1 MVQAMSVQS
10 DVARLVD
17 AARAGEQRAWE
28 ELVQRYLPLVLSV
41 TRRYRLEA
49 ADAADVN
56 QTLWLRLVEHLD
68 EIREPE
74 RLPGWIATTV
84 RNEAIRVLSVRRRTV
99 TVEQVDTVGL
109 DPQPNAEPAVDEGLL
124 RAERQRA
131 LRDGLEELRPAHRE
145 LLVLLSEDPPPSYD
159 QISERLGIPRG
170 SIGPTRSR
178 ALAELRRTAAL
189 KSLIES
195 SENGE

>member
-1 MVQAMSVQS
+1 MVQAMSVKP
-10 DVARLVD
+10 DVARLVE
-17 AARAGEQRAWE
+17 AAREGDQRAWE
-28 ELVQRYLPLVLSV
+28 ELVQLYMPLVLSV

-49 ADAADVN
+49 ADTADVS

-68 EIREPE
+68 EIREPQ

-84 RNEAIRVLSVRRRTV
+84 RNEAMRVLRTRGRTV
-99 TVEQVDTVGL
+99 SVDPQDGVGL
-109 DPQPNAEPAVDEGLL
+109 ESAAGVEPSVDEDLL
-124 RAERQRA
+124 RRERHKA
-131 LRDGLEELRPAHRE
+131 LRDGLVELRPAHRE
-145 LLVLLSEDPPPSYD
+145 LLVLLSADPPPSYD

-189 KSLIES
+189 KDFIEP
-195 SENGE
+195 GE